1 MALFGDLGKALGLGS
16 GEDLLPIIGTA
27 AGFYFG
33 GPLGGAI
40 GSGIGSLA
48 GGKDVDEALRNAA
61 LAYGVTSFVSP
72 SFMSQ
77 SAQANTGMFGS
88 NALQQSLYNTTPV
101 GIASAPSVTSATVD
115 GLAAGDTAANAAAD
129 VASSMAD
136 TGSTGGILDF
146 MGDNKLLTASLG
158 SSALGL
164 LMGEPEDDPTKERPY
179 AEVSGFDIGAIDPVT
194 GEVLNL
200 KDPEDSKQYR
210 ESLEKARSD
219 LSTRYSEP
227 VTAAH
232 GGAMYAHDKMGY
244 DVPVRGEV
252 EGPGTGTSDSVPAKL
267 SDGEFVLTAKAV
279 RGAGGGDRDMG
290 AARLYDMM
298 AELEAT
304 A

>member
-33 GPLGGAI
+33 GPLGASI

-48 GGKDVDEALRNAA
+48 GGKDVNEALKNAA

-101 GIASAPSVTSATVD
+101 GIASAPSVTSATA
-115 GLAAGDTAANAAAD
+115 GAAGDTAANAAAD
-129 VASSMAD
+129 VATSMAD

-164 LMGEPEDDPTKERPY
+164 LMGEPEDDPGETRPY
-179 AEVSGFDIGAIDPVT
+179 AEVSGFDVGAIDPVT

-200 KDPEDSKQYR
+200 KDPEDSKQYN
-210 ESLEKARSD
+210 ESLEIARSD
-219 LSTRYSEP
+219 LEKRYSEP

-244 DVPVRGEV
+244 DVAVRGEV

-279 RGAGGGDRDMG
+279 RGAGDGDRDMG